1 MRFRVMCQS
10 HHLLMFKWP
19 DTGGEGMSELC
30 VQGWGSHLQT
40 MCVPIGKACGGG
52 VLWLGL
58 EAVPA
63 KLCSH
68 HRSNFYCDTAPLFTP
83 CRLMALKRMGIVN
96 NYEDIRKCS
105 VAVVGMGG
113 VGSVAAEMLTRC
125 GIGRLLLYDYD
136 KVELANM
143 NRLFFRP
150 EHAGMTKT
158 DAALRTLQDINP
170 DVAFESYTCNVT
182 TVEGFRTLT
191 DSLSGTA
198 PTSVGGR
205 VDLLLSCVDNYEA
218 RMTINQPPHG
228 AQAHGHLNNYE
239 DIRKCSVAVVPGP
252 GSGCRGHAAPE
263 FEFCARQRSYNA
275 GMAGPTADAWPVAHG
290 PSPVYHFS
298 GIHVVKLRKTV
309 VMSLPSEIDRL
320 QSHISAL
327 NPAALQDEVSKL
339 QQQVHRISSRVQAA
353 TVGMQGTTASHNEPG
368 KPSAGREKIAQ
379 MSSEVVDSNPY
390 SRLMALKR
398 MGIVNNYEDIRKCS
412 VAVVGMGG
420 VGSVAAEMLTRCGIG
435 RLLLY
440 DYDKVELAN
449 MNRLFFRPEHAGM
462 TKTDAALR
470 TLQDINPDVA
480 FESYTCNVT
489 TVEGFR
495 TLTDSLSGTAPT
507 SVGGRVDLLLS
518 CVDNYEA
525 RMTINQ
531 ACNEMNLTWIE
542 SGVAENAVSG
552 HIQLIVPGKTAC
564 FACAP
569 PLVVASG
576 IDERTLKREGVCAAS
591 LPTTMGI
598 VAGLLVQNALKLLL
612 GFGDVTPYLGYS
624 ALKDFFPTY
633 EMRPNPDC
641 SNAQCVLRQAEYRKF
656 YNSHEEVAK
665 REAAAQAAREAA
677 AREAEEPPRED
688 TEWGIS
694 LVDDSALQATTDGAS
709 AQAGS
714 SQQGG
719 AALPT
724 GIEYEL
730 PSASKL
736 SDEQLAASS
745 VANTDVSLEDL
756 MAQLKAVQS

>member
-218 RMTINQPPHG
+218 RMTINQ
-228 AQAHGHLNNYE
+228 
-239 DIRKCSVAVVPGP
+239 
-252 GSGCRGHAAPE
+252 
-263 FEFCARQRSYNA
+263 
-275 GMAGPTADAWPVAHG
+275 
-290 PSPVYHFS
+290 
-298 GIHVVKLRKTV
+298 
-309 VMSLPSEIDRL
+309 
-320 QSHISAL
+320 
-327 NPAALQDEVSKL
+327 
-339 QQQVHRISSRVQAA
+339 
-353 TVGMQGTTASHNEPG
+353 
-368 KPSAGREKIAQ
+368 
-379 MSSEVVDSNPY
+379 
-390 SRLMALKR
+390 
-398 MGIVNNYEDIRKCS
+398 
-412 VAVVGMGG
+412 
-420 VGSVAAEMLTRCGIG
+420 
-435 RLLLY
+435 
-440 DYDKVELAN
+440 
-449 MNRLFFRPEHAGM
+449 
-462 TKTDAALR
+462 
-470 TLQDINPDVA
+470 
-480 FESYTCNVT
+480 
-489 TVEGFR
+489 
-495 TLTDSLSGTAPT
+495 
-507 SVGGRVDLLLS
+507 
-518 CVDNYEA
+518 
-525 RMTINQ
+525 

-569 PLVVASG
+569 PLVRLWGSIIAT
-576 IDERTLKREGVCAAS
+576 IQVCW
-591 LPTTMGI
+591 
-598 VAGLLVQNALKLLL
+598 
-612 GFGDVTPYLGYS
+612 YLGI
-624 ALKDFFPTY
+624 F
-633 EMRPNPDC
+633 DC
-641 SNAQCVLRQAEYRKF
+641 TCF
-656 YNSHEEVAK
+656 
-665 REAAAQAAREAA
+665 
-677 AREAEEPPRED
+677 
-688 TEWGIS
+688 
-694 LVDDSALQATTDGAS
+694 
-709 AQAGS
+709 
-714 SQQGG
+714 
-719 AALPT
+719 
-724 GIEYEL
+724 
-730 PSASKL
+730 
-736 SDEQLAASS
+736 
-745 VANTDVSLEDL
+745 
-756 MAQLKAVQS
+756 